1 MLNEAGESIV
11 FSLTPDRIQ
20 TPRTAHLAL
29 SPNVTYFA
37 PYSRIVSEEDPDNAS
52 GDVKAYKLSVVFNTE
67 EAGSVKVQCETHYT
81 FGYLGACSTIVK
93 GDSYTGPLDHYPPL
107 K

>member
-1 MLNEAGESIV
+1 M
-11 FSLTPDRIQ
+11 TPDRIQ

-37 PYSRIVSEEDPDNAS
+37 PYSRIVSQEDPENAS

-67 EAGSVKVQCETHYT
+67 EAGTVKVECETRYT
-81 FGYLGACSTIVK
+81 FGYLGACSTIVE
-93 GDSYTGPLDHYPPL
+93 GERYTGPLDHYPAL